1 MSDFAWTLI
10 DIRTLRTLFINIVY
24 FIKKMCAYWEGINVV
39 FLKDE
44 SRRDGWHF
52 SVICRWCA
60 RAGVAEQGR
69 EISILSQLRTE
80 LVLHLT

>member
-10 DIRTLRTLFINIVY
+10 DITHNMLY
-24 FIKKMCAYWEGINVV
+24 FYKENVCV
-39 FLKDE
+39 GRDKNGFLKDE

-69 EISILSQLRTE
+69 EISILSTLRTE